1 MKNSFI
7 KVTNCVPELKI
18 ADPHFNYI
26 SIKKMIEDNIDSSII
41 LFPELCLCGY
51 TCQDLFFQKTLQDE
65 CLMHLVEIAKLTTH
79 SDSTVIVSL
88 PIQFKNKLYNC
99 AAICSDGQVKGL
111 VPKINIPN
119 YGEFYENR
127 WFASGIDLDDIFTC
141 EYFTTP
147 ISSKIIF
154 EDSITK
160 AILGVEI
167 CEDLWVISSPN
178 ISLIE
183 NGCNIIV
190 NPSSSNETISK
201 SNYRRELVNNVSSK
215 GYCLYMYCS
224 SNYSESSQDLLFSG
238 HNIIA
243 YNGKILK
250 DSEYTSDNSSIT
262 TIIDLDESGYNR
274 IHQSTF
280 INKESNYKH
289 IDVKI
294 KPLGNKRDIEVE
306 KLLPLLSD
314 YEISKYPF
322 IPHNEVK
329 REERCKEI
337 LKIQTYGLI
346 SRIKNTSIYDLVIG
360 VSGGL
365 DSTLALLVCNEVKKI
380 LKKVVIHA
388 ITMPN
393 EGNTT
398 EQTKNNAIDLIKSLG
413 IEPVE
418 IPIKD
423 GVISHLKDINHPLE
437 YLGEKDTAYENAQ
450 ARMRTYILMDIA
462 NMNNG
467 MVIGTGDLSELALGW
482 CTYNGDHMAM
492 YSLNSSIPKTLVQYL
507 VKTYAECF
515 ASKETKETLFK
526 ILDTPITPELTP
538 NMNGKITQK
547 TEEKIGKYDLN
558 DFFMFYLLR
567 YGYTVDKIYLLT
579 KLAYPELENEF
590 IKESMKRF
598 YSRFFSQQFKRSCLP
613 DGVKVGSVSLS
624 PRGDYRMPSD
634 ASANTFLKEIEEL

>member
-18 ADPHFNYI
+18 ADPHFNFL
-26 SIKKMIEDNIDSSII
+26 SIKELILKNNDSSII
-41 LFPELCLCGY
+41 LFPELCLSGY

-65 CLMHLVEIAKLTTH
+65 CLKCLFEIAKLTRD
-79 SDSTVIVSL
+79 SFSTVIVSL
-88 PIQFKNKLYNC
+88 PISFKNKLYNC
-99 AAICSDGQVKGL
+99 AAICSQGDIKGL

-119 YGEFYENR
+119 YGEFYEDR
-127 WFASGIDLDDIFTC
+127 WFAPGLDLDDEFYC
-141 EYFTTP
+141 EYFSCP
-147 ISSKIIF
+147 ISSKLIF
-154 EDSITK
+154 EDKTTS

-201 SNYRRELVNNVSSK
+201 SNYRRELVKNVSSK

-224 SNYSESSQDLLFSG
+224 SNFRESSQDLLFSG
-238 HNIIA
+238 HNIIS
-243 YNGKILK
+243 YNGRILK
-250 DSEYTSDNSSIT
+250 DCEYTSENSSIT
-262 TIIDLDESGYNR
+262 TIIDLDESRYNR

-280 INKESNYKH
+280 KNKNSNYRF
-289 IDVKI
+289 IDVNI
-294 KPLGNKRDIEVE
+294 KYLGNKHDISTNE
-306 KLLPLLSD
+306 LLILLSD

-322 IPHNEVK
+322 IPYSK
-329 REERCKEI
+329 QQREERCKEI
-337 LKIQTYGLI
+337 LKIQTYGLL
-346 SRIKNTSIYDLVIG
+346 SRIKNTSINDLVIG

-365 DSTLALLVCNEVKKI
+365 DSTLALLVCNEVKK
-380 LKKVVIHA
+380 LSSDVKIHA

-393 EGNTT
+393 YGNTT
-398 EQTKNNAIDLIKSLG
+398 ETTKSNAIKLIKSLN
-413 IEPVE
+413 IEPIE
-418 IPIKD
+418 IGIKESVD
-423 GVISHLKDINHPLE
+423 SHLKDINHPLD
-437 YLGEKDTAYENAQ
+437 YQGENDITYENAQ

-467 MVIGTGDLSELALGW
+467 MVIGTSDLSELALGW
-482 CTYNGDHMAM
+482 CTFNGDHMSM
-492 YSLNSSIPKTLVQYL
+492 YSINSSIPKTLVQYL
-507 VKTYAECF
+507 IKTYAECI
-515 ASKETKETLFK
+515 ANENTKEVLLS
-526 ILDTPITPELTP
+526 ILSTPISPELTP
-538 NMNGKITQK
+538 NDNGKIVQK

-567 YGYTVDKIYLLT
+567 YGYTVEKIFLLT
-579 KLAYPELENEF
+579 KIAYPNLDDET
-590 IKESMKRF
+590 IKNCMKRF

-613 DGVKVGSVSLS
+613 DGVKVGSLSLS

-634 ASANTFLKEIEEL
+634 ASKDTFIQEIEKL